1 MSDSERTTLE
11 NILKAAEKEFLEKG
25 FQGASLR
32 SIVKKA
38 GVTTGAFYGYYK
50 SKEEL
55 LDALVKEPYT
65 FLLDL
70 YREILNV
77 FSDLPPEKQ
86 QSDMQSFSMSGMSKM
101 TDYIYAN
108 LDAFKL
114 LLCCCE
120 GTKYENLVHEMAEI
134 DMEATN
140 NFADIMSTFGVTIKR
155 ANPYLEHMLISGMFS
170 AYFELIVHDIPK
182 EQAQECTDQLLE
194 FYTAGWKKIMGF

>member
-1 MSDSERTTLE
+1 MSDSEKTTLE
-11 NILKAAEKEFLEKG
+11 NILDAAQDEFLEKG

-65 FLLDL
+65 FLLNL
-70 YREILNV
+70 YREILNA

-86 QSDMQSFSMSGMSKM
+86 QSDMQSFSASGMWKM
-101 TDYIYAN
+101 TEYIYN
-108 LDAFKL
+108 NIDVFKL

-134 DMEATN
+134 DMQATN
-140 NFADIMSTFGVTIKR
+140 DFAEIMKKSGVVVKR

-170 AYFELIVHDIPK
+170 AYFELIIHDIPK

-194 FYTAGWKKIMGF
+194 FYTAGWKKIMEF